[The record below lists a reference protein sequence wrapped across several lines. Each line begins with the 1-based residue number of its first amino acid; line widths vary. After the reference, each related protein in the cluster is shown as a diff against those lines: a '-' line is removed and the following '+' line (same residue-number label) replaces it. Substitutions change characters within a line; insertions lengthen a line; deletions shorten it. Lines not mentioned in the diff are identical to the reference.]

1 MLDDRFYV
9 SRGPL
14 TIADII
20 EGLEVMLPDPKF
32 LDETITHT
40 SPLSGAL
47 AQSIVFVASKKALK
61 DIADCKATACFVT
74 EPLSGDVGAQ
84 HIIPIISK
92 TPRAHFA
99 RAMALLG
106 EQKRLD
112 FNGDEPNVSAS
123 SDIHPSAVI
132 GCGATIGGSTVI
144 SPNCVIGP
152 GVEIGENC
160 HIGPNVTI
168 EAAILGNNCII
179 KAGAVI
185 GGSGFGVDNDE
196 RGSVNIPHFGRVIIG
211 DNVSIGAN
219 SCVDRGQLGDTRLG
233 DDVKI
238 DNLVQVAHNVEIGQG
253 SRIAAL
259 GGISG
264 SCKIGRNVMLGGA
277 VGIADH
283 ISIGDNAN
291 IAAGSGI
298 MKDIPSGEYWGGSPA
313 QPMKSYMREVA
324 TMRRLARK
332 SRNIKNEI

>member
-1 MLDDRFYV
+1 MWR
-9 SRGPL
+9 R
-14 TIADII
+14 
-20 EGLEVMLPDPKF
+20 
-32 LDETITHT
+32 
-40 SPLSGAL
+40 
-47 AQSIVFVASKKALK
+47 
-61 DIADCKATACFVT
+61 
-74 EPLSGDVGAQ
+74 
-84 HIIPIISK
+84 
-92 TPRAHFA
+92 
-99 RAMALLG
+99 
-106 EQKRLD
+106 
-112 FNGDEPNVSAS
+112 
-123 SDIHPSAVI
+123 
-132 GCGATIGGSTVI
+132 
-144 SPNCVIGP
+144 
-152 GVEIGENC
+152 
-160 HIGPNVTI
+160 
-168 EAAILGNNCII
+168 
-179 KAGAVI
+179 
-185 GGSGFGVDNDE
+185 
-196 RGSVNIPHFGRVIIG
+196 
-211 DNVSIGAN
+211 IGAN